1 MLVRH
6 QRVQEINMANNMGN
20 TMKKKDDNVTQLSE
34 YKGFQALQKSVG
46 GLATITNEK
55 LAIIAEKM
63 VEIDRVNHTAG
74 RSQTQTTNQLM
85 SLTMMTDSPYRR
97 LRQCMSQIEK
107 KRNAL
112 EEAYFKL
119 QKSKVLIK
127 QWYEKGDEISVI
139 KAQEAESRMIRQ
151 KDYIDGAF
159 KEIATFQCAYDE
171 IRESHNIPEKWD
183 ERDAEEAEIDHH
195 IKQAFRQAHRDMVNT
210 GRIGLGNMEYM
221 EQYGIHLQTATKVI
235 ADYIAGEDKMISE
248 GKMPTVRHL
257 YAFLDRMAETFHD
270 AHKDVLNRIGIK
282 ELIKEE
288 FLYLE
293 KK

>member
-1 MLVRH
+1 
-6 QRVQEINMANNMGN
+6 MGN
-20 TMKKKDDNVTQLSE
+20 AMKKKDDNVTQLSE
-34 YKGFQALQKSVG
+34 YKGFQALQKAVG
-46 GLATITNEK
+46 GLATIDDKK
-55 LAIIAEKM
+55 LAVIAEKM
-63 VEIDRVNHTAG
+63 VAIDRANHTAG

-107 KRNAL
+107 KRKAL
-112 EEAYFKL
+112 EEAYFKM
-119 QKSKVLIK
+119 QKKKILVD
-127 QWYEKGDEISVI
+127 QWYEKGDEMSVI
-139 KAQEAESRMIRQ
+139 KAKEAEAGMIRQ

-171 IRESHNIPEKWD
+171 IREAHNIPEKWD

-221 EQYGIHLQTATKVI
+221 EQYGIHIQTATVII
-235 ADYIAGEDKMISE
+235 ADYITSEDKMIKE
-248 GKMPTVRHL
+248 GKMPTVNHL
-257 YAFLDRMAETFHD
+257 YAFLDRMADTFHD
-270 AHKDVLNRIGIK
+270 AHKDVMARIGIK
-282 ELIKEE
+282 ELIKDE

-293 KK
+293 EKE

>member
-1 MLVRH
+1 
-6 QRVQEINMANNMGN
+6 MGN

-282 ELIKEE
+282 ELIKDE

-293 KK
+293 DK

>member
-1 MLVRH
+1 
-6 QRVQEINMANNMGN
+6 MGN
-20 TMKKKDDNVTQLSE
+20 AMKKKDDNVTQLSE

-46 GLATITNEK
+46 GLATITDKK

-107 KRNAL
+107 KRTAL
-112 EEAYFKL
+112 EESYFKM

-171 IRESHNIPEKWD
+171 IREAHNIPEKWD
-183 ERDAEEAEIDHH
+183 EKDAEEAEIDHH
-195 IKQAFRQAHRDMVNT
+195 IKQSFRQAHREMVST
-210 GRIGLGNMEYM
+210 GVIGVGNMEYL
-221 EQYGIHLQTATKVI
+221 EQYGIHIQTATRI
-235 ADYIAGEDKMISE
+235 IRDYIVSEDEMIVK
-248 GKMPTVRHL
+248 GQMPTVKHL

-270 AHKDVLNRIGIK
+270 AHKDVMQRIGIK

>member
-1 MLVRH
+1 
-6 QRVQEINMANNMGN
+6 MGN

-46 GLATITNEK
+46 GLATITDEK
-55 LAIIAEKM
+55 LAVISKKMIA
-63 VEIDRVNHTAG
+63 IDRANHTAG
-74 RSQTQTTNQLM
+74 RSNTQTTNQLM

-97 LRQCMSQIEK
+97 LRQCLSQIER
-107 KRNAL
+107 KRTAL
-112 EEAYFKL
+112 EEAYFKM
-119 QKSKVLIK
+119 QKKKLLIS
-127 QWYEKGDEISVI
+127 QWYEKGDAMSVI
-139 KAQEAESRMIRQ
+139 KAQEAESSMIRQ

-195 IKQAFRQAHRDMVNT
+195 IKQAFRQAHREMVGAGCIT
-210 GRIGLGNMEYM
+210 SGNMEYL
-221 EQYGIHLQTATKVI
+221 EQYGIHIQTATRLI
-235 ADYIAGEDKMISE
+235 ADYIASEDEMIVK
-248 GKMPTVRHL
+248 GQMPTVAHL

-270 AHKDVLNRIGIK
+270 AHKTVMQRIGIK